1 MSETWDEMESC
12 METKCVPVRAV
23 SDGESM
29 VITGMDEEL
38 AKVTVA
44 MEAEWMMAS
53 VEGNVEVDSE
63 QIVCD

>member
-1 MSETWDEMESC
+1 
-12 METKCVPVRAV
+12 METKSVPVRAV

-53 VEGNVEVDSE
+53 IERNVEVDSE
-63 QIVCD
+63 QIVCDW